1 MMRRPLARI
10 VAPFAASGLALALA
24 LPAAA
29 HDNHY
34 KANLDGFEEVP
45 AVLSPA
51 VGKFTAR
58 LNKAGTELAYEL
70 RYEDFANT
78 VTQAHIH
85 FAQKGVNGGIVVFLC
100 SNLGNGPAG
109 TPACP
114 PGEGT
119 IAGTMTAAN
128 VLGPGGQGLQ
138 ARQFDALARAIRA
151 GIAYVN
157 VHSSTFASGEI
168 RGQIND
174 DDD

>member
-1 MMRRPLARI
+1 MKRRTLARI
-10 VAPFAASGLALALA
+10 VAPFAASGFALALA

-114 PGEGT
+114 PGSATLTGT
-119 IAGTMTAAN
+119 IAAADMVNTAAA
-128 VLGPGGQGLQ
+128 QGL
-138 ARQFDALARAIRA
+138 AAGDFDGLVEALRE
-151 GIAYVN
+151 GVAYVN
-157 VHSSTFASGEI
+157 VHSDARPGGEI
-168 RGQIND
+168 RGQLK
-174 DDD
+174 

>member
-1 MMRRPLARI
+1 MQVPSMPW
-10 VAPFAASGLALALA
+10 APALL
-24 LPAAA
+24 AAA
-29 HDNHY
+29 TAVVCVAAAADD
-34 KANLDGFEEVP
+34 ARRVRARLSGFQEVP
-45 AVLSPA
+45 ALNTPGSGRFDA
-51 VGKFTAR
+51 KFSGDTMS
-58 LNKAGTELAYEL
+58 YEL
-70 RYEDFANT
+70 TYT
-78 VTQAHIH
+78 GMPLVTQAHIH
-85 FAQKGVNGGIVVFLC
+85 FGQKGVNGGISVFLC

-138 ARQFDALARAIRA
+138 AGQFDALARAIRA

-157 VHSSTFASGEI
+157 VHSSTFAAGEI
-168 RGQIND
+168 RGQTND